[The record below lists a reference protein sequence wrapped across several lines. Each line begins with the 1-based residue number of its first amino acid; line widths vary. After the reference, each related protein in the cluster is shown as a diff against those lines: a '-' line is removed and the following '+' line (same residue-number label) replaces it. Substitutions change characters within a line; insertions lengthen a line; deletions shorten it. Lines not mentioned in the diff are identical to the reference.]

1 MNAMNGHFGA
11 GNFQQG
17 VHAKSYAAKMSC
29 YVDVTKKATGVMS
42 MPDGFPSGGRS
53 MRRLEA
59 SCQVEESHHYHRS
72 RKMKEKGGGDDEMNV
87 VVFLGRTVETLSTH
101 T

>member
-1 MNAMNGHFGA
+1 
-11 GNFQQG
+11 
-17 VHAKSYAAKMSC
+17 
-29 YVDVTKKATGVMS
+29 
-42 MPDGFPSGGRS
+42 

-87 VVFLGRTVETLSTH
+87 VVFWVGRLRRKAHTH
-101 T
+101 KAARRVSIWTSSVMQVWW